1 MAVVEFKAKEP
12 RAPAPTLIERFDAAR
27 QEMLAA
33 WIALAKSGTISPNT
47 LVDEIGATMNAMHG
61 IDDVV
66 APAGHE

>member
-1 MAVVEFKAKEP
+1 
-12 RAPAPTLIERFDAAR
+12 
-27 QEMLAA
+27 MLAA

-61 IDDVV
+61 IDEVV